1 MAASGRLGRMRWRHR
16 GAWMWPAFIGLTV
29 ADGLIGTLLPGEGD
43 STTFVGAMLFGAAI
57 NLVAILL
64 LSWPLA
70 FALRRI
76 KRDYPS
82 FIARD
87 YAGTFVL
94 SLVTVAL
101 LVVGVA
107 HHSAVDADHR
117 DMDNAIVRA
126 QAYIGDHAP
135 PQFIRHLSFVET
147 YVIQPQSLYRMCVPG
162 RDSGRTYC
170 VIVRL
175 DLPYSDSVSFSGY
188 EPNSEFAQGLN

>member
-1 MAASGRLGRMRWRHR
+1 MRWRRR

-29 ADGLIGTLLPGEGD
+29 LDGVIGTLLPGEGD
-43 STTFVGAMLFGAAI
+43 STKFVGAMLFGAAI
-57 NLVAILL
+57 NLVAIVL

-94 SLVTVAL
+94 SLVTAAL

-107 HHSAVDADHR
+107 HHGAVEADHR
-117 DMDNAIVRA
+117 DMDSAIVRA

-135 PQFIRHLSFVET
+135 AQFIANLSFVET
-147 YVIQPQSLYRMCVPG
+147 YVIQPQSVYRMCVPG

-175 DLPYSDSVSFSGY
+175 QLPYADSVSFSGY
-188 EPNSEFAQGLN
+188 EPNAEFSQGLN